1 MAEARNSRL
10 ADDERVRITMWSFAL
25 GDSTGQ
31 HRHELD
37 YVVVPVTGGTFDV
50 TSPGGEIAEMTQQLG
65 VPYFRSA
72 GALHNVTSTTEGEV
86 VFVEVELKR
95 SASTTG

>member
-1 MAEARNSRL
+1 MGQAQPTRL
-10 ADDERVRITMWSFAL
+10 ADDERLRVTVWRFAP

-37 YVVVPVTGGTFDV
+37 YAVVPVTGGTFDV
-50 TSPGGEIAEMTQQLG
+50 TGPGGEVSEMIQERG

-72 GALHNVTSTTEGEV
+72 GALHDVRNTTDQEA
-86 VFVEVELKR
+86 VFVEVELR
-95 SASTTG
+95 HEP